1 MYSMLKNVTCDHL
14 ICLFFFFR
22 EKSVMVK
29 CFNDQK
35 PFIHRADMRTL
46 YHNLRI
52 LSEDVK
58 YVWHSI
64 YKKPDHVWKSLTG
77 GHVKCVPM
85 LNTFIKVYMPWD
97 IRLRSFVVAISIIS
111 ILLCQHCVHKTQD
124 EDKQNKGQSRIDN
137 PETLATLDTQDTGRR
152 QTKQKTQHRK
162 LKRWPKNYENT
173 KYIYY

>member
-1 MYSMLKNVTCDHL
+1 MLHMPPIYVFNVKKCYLWSSDL
-14 ICLFFFFR
+14 SIGFFR

-35 PFIHRADMRTL
+35 PFIHRAYMRTL

-111 ILLCQHCVHKTQD
+111 ILLC
-124 EDKQNKGQSRIDN
+124 SRFI
-137 PETLATLDTQDTGRR
+137 TLALIGITMARIFY
-152 QTKQKTQHRK
+152 H
-162 LKRWPKNYENT
+162 
-173 KYIYY
+173 